1 MFGQDQVLKPSRQE
15 SMKTK
20 DNDETNSPTGKM
32 SSEFGRQWWKSEKV
46 SSLRMGLKEWKRV
59 HCDGAEL
66 RADSCLSYK
75 RKTQE
80 GSEGF

>member
-20 DNDETNSPTGKM
+20 DNDETNSLGKM
-32 SSEFGRQWWKSEKV
+32 SSELGRQWWKSEKV
-46 SSLRMGLKEWKRV
+46 SSPRMGLKEWKRV

-66 RADSCLSYK
+66 RADSCLSFK
-75 RKTQE
+75 RRTQE

>member
-1 MFGQDQVLKPSRQE
+1 MFGQDQVLKPSKQE

-66 RADSCLSYK
+66 RADSCLSHK
-75 RKTQE
+75 RRTQG